1 MRRRVWSEFLPFD
14 EFRRP
19 QTLRL
24 LGTHDVEPIL
34 AVHVDADLQSL
45 AETIRAAKKAG
56 LRPWIWPLLAK
67 DHGYWAS
74 EQNSGEWRA
83 RVDAILKTLE
93 SENARPSGVAV
104 DLEPPLEIVNL
115 TRSMQVMEWMQL
127 VRRHLDPIRFESS
140 VRSWQTIA
148 SSLNSR
154 GYETLGITTPMA
166 AHDLGDGQPVWQDL
180 LETPWIDVPWSSWGI
195 MAYNSMVAGYSKGVL
210 NIEEARACHH
220 PLLVR
225 MNESFGPRGHVS
237 LGLTG
242 TGVLEDEAVYS
253 SPDDLALDV
262 AAAKAAGIM
271 DIGVFCLEGIL
282 DHSDPESWL
291 RKFDVP
297 PAVLMPQSW
306 KTPLVQGAARSA
318 RFVTNRLRKLEIRR

>member
-14 EFRRP
+14 EVRRP
-19 QTLRL
+19 ETLRL

-34 AVHVDADLQSL
+34 AVHVEADLQSL
-45 AETIRAAKKAG
+45 SETIRSARRAG

-74 EQNSGEWRA
+74 EQNSGEWKA
-83 RVDAILKTLE
+83 RVDEILSTLE
-93 SENARPSGVAV
+93 SENARPSGIAV
-104 DLEPPLEIVNL
+104 DLEPPLAIVNL
-115 TRSMQVMEWMQL
+115 TRSMQVVEWMQL

-140 VRSWQTIA
+140 VMSWRAIA
-148 SSLNSR
+148 LGLSAR

-166 AHDLGDGQPVWQDL
+166 AHDLRDGQPVWQDL

-225 MNESFGPRGHVS
+225 INQSFGARGHVS

-262 AAAKAAGIM
+262 AAAKAAGIT

-282 DHSDPESWL
+282 DRSDPESWL
-291 RKFDVP
+291 KKFDVP
-297 PAVLMPQSW
+297 PALMMPQSW

-318 RFVTNRLRKLEIRR
+318 RLVTNRLRMLEIWR